1 MTTPSDPRWRDQA
14 RCAES
19 DPEAFF
25 PAPGEVPHAAL
36 RICAGCPV
44 RNDCLTDALTR
55 RDNAFGVL
63 GGLTANQRRKLLRAR
78 DANTRRTRR
87 AA

>member
-1 MTTPSDPRWRDQA
+1 MTTTTDPRWREQA
-14 RCAES
+14 KCAET
-19 DPEAFF
+19 DPKAFF
-25 PAPGEVPHAAL
+25 PPVGAVPHAAL
-36 RICAGCPV
+36 RICASCPV

-55 RDNAFGVL
+55 RDNDFGVL